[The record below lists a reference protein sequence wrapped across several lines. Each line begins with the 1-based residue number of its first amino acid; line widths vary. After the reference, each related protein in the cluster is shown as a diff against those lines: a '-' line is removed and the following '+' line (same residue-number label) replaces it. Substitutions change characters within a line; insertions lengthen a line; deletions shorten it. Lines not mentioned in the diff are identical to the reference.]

1 MRMRRLV
8 NSLGW
13 PAALLLAVFVLAGC
27 QKSPEV
33 VGFNGLTMG
42 TSFSVRWVDVD
53 PARVEA
59 LRPKVGALLK
69 DVNQQMSTYI
79 SDSELSQFNR
89 APAGSRV
96 ALSQDLAKVVAA
108 ALELSKQTAGAYDVT
123 VGPLVNLWGF
133 GPEGR
138 VVKAPSQE
146 QLDALRSRVGYHAL
160 TLSSDG
166 FLTKAGDQYVDLSS
180 IAKGYGVDRV
190 AELLEQEGIASYLVE
205 IGGELR
211 AKGVKPDGSDWR
223 VAIESPVEGVREV
236 ERVIG
241 VKDIGIATSGDY
253 RNYFEQD
260 GVRFSHT
267 IDPRTGY
274 PIRHRLASV
283 TVLRPTCME
292 ADALATALMVLGE
305 EEGLRFARERE
316 IAAFFIVKD
325 NDGFREVSTPEFE
338 AFVEEVD

>member
-1 MRMRRLV
+1 MRRLI

-13 PAALLLAVFVLAGC
+13 PVALLLAVFFLAGC
-27 QKSPEV
+27 EKTPEV
-33 VGFNGLTMG
+33 IGFDGLTMG
-42 TSFSVRWVDVD
+42 TSFSIRWVDTE
-53 PARVEA
+53 PGRVET
-59 LRPKVGALLK
+59 LRPKVGELLK
-69 DVNQQMSTYI
+69 AVNQHMSTYI
-79 SDSELSQFNR
+79 PDSELSLFNK

-96 ALSQDLAKVVAA
+96 ALSEGLAHVVRA
-108 ALELSKQTAGAYDVT
+108 ALKLSGQTDGAYDVT

-133 GPEGR
+133 GPDGR
-138 VVKAPSQE
+138 VVNAPTPE
-146 QLDALRSRVGYHAL
+146 QLETMRSRVGYQSL
-160 TLSSDG
+160 TLSADG
-166 FLTKAGDQYVDLSS
+166 HLTKVGDQYVDLSS
-180 IAKGYGVDRV
+180 IAKGYGVDLI
-190 AELLEQEGIASYLVE
+190 AQLLEQQGIGSYLVE

-211 AKGVKPDGSDWR
+211 AKGLKPDGSDWR
-223 VAIESPVEGVREV
+223 VAIESPVEGVREI
-236 ERVIG
+236 ERVIS

-305 EEGLRFARERE
+305 EEGLRFAQERN
-316 IAAFFIVKD
+316 IAAFFIVKED
-325 NDGFREVSTPEFE
+325 NGFREISTPEFE
-338 AFVEEVD
+338 AFLKEVN